1 MARISSCQNRA
12 RCFALGQAKVKKVRD
27 TVGMALVGVG
37 QDAPG
42 AGQFGSRAMQALQ
55 IYLGIAPRKW
65 CAPRLSVKAGAGV
78 GE

>member
-1 MARISSCQNRA
+1 
-12 RCFALGQAKVKKVRD
+12 
-27 TVGMALVGVG
+27 MALVGVG